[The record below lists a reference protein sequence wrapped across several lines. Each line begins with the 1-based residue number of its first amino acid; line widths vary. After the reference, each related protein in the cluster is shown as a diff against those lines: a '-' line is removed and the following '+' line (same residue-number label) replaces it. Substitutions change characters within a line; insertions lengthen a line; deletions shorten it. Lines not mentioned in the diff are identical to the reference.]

1 MTPAR
6 AKCTEVLQGSSS
18 PFSRSPQSNGFL
30 APKGAPRGNYTNG
43 SVVFSSPA
51 GPESPRLA
59 PPGWAGFQSCGKASE
74 SITVPLHCTAGQQ
87 DSISYGPGSLGTS
100 PGFDNLLKPVHVVRA
115 QQRTSGVSQL
125 SMSPSSDTSYVFGR

>member
-18 PFSRSPQSNGFL
+18 PFSRSPQSHGFL
-30 APKGAPRGNYTNG
+30 PPKGAPRGNYTNG

-59 PPGWAGFQSCGKASE
+59 PPGWAGFQNCSKASE
-74 SITVPLHCTAGQQ
+74 SIAVPLHCAAGQQ
-87 DSISYGPGSLGTS
+87 DSISYGPSALGTS